1 MSQLSFVISGD
12 QLSWWREKAKQQ
24 AIAANISPSQVD
36 WLIKTTTN
44 LDTLS
49 LRLNNLQHQKVILGR
64 FSLSSL
70 EELWSKRLN
79 QRVPLQYLV
88 GEVYWRDLMLKVTPA
103 VLIPRPETEL
113 IIDIAFN
120 ATKKNTQMDLTQ
132 GHWVDLGTGSGAIAC
147 GLASLFSSAQIHAV
161 DCSEEALTLA
171 RINARDLELTK
182 QISFYQGNWWEPLT
196 FLEGKVSGMV
206 SNPPYIPTD
215 EVANLQP
222 EVTRHEPHLALDGGN
237 DGLESIRH
245 LISNSVDYLHPGG
258 IWLIEVMVGQAAIV
272 KTLLE
277 ASEHYVDIEIF
288 ADLAGIE
295 RFVLACRIESINSSV
310 KDPFMP
316 QARINR
322 A

>member
-1 MSQLSFVISGD
+1 MNQLSFVISGN
-12 QLSWWREKAKQQ
+12 QLSCWRKKAKQQ
-24 AIAANISPSQVD
+24 AIAAHIPPSDVD
-36 WLIKTTTN
+36 WLIKATTN
-44 LDTLS
+44 LDSLS
-49 LRLNNLQHQKVILGR
+49 LHLNHFQDQEAILGR

-70 EELWSKRLN
+70 EELWSARLS

-88 GEVYWRDLMLKVTPA
+88 GEVYWRDFRLKVTPA

-113 IIDIAFN
+113 IIDIAFD
-120 ATKKNTQMDLTQ
+120 AAKQQAQKDLTQ

-171 RINARDLELTK
+171 RINARDLELTEK
-182 QISFYQGNWWEPLT
+182 ISFYQGSWWEPLSA
-196 FLEGKVSGMV
+196 LKGKISGMV

-215 EVANLQP
+215 EVAQLQP

-245 LISNSVDYLHPGG
+245 LISSSVDYLHPGG
-258 IWLIEVMVGQAAIV
+258 IWLVEIMAGQAATV

-277 ASEHYVDIEIF
+277 ASEHYVNIEVLS
-288 ADLAGIE
+288 DLAGIE
-295 RFVLACRIESINSSV
+295 RFILACRIE
-310 KDPFMP
+310 
-316 QARINR
+316 
-322 A
+322 